1 MNLPFDDGNIQQL
14 IDAVGVGVAMY
25 DRTGRFVYVN
35 RTYAEMLG
43 TDRETL
49 SGKAIWEI
57 NPQFDES
64 AFEGYWNSF
73 GPGETRFAETVH
85 EYEGTA
91 VQVGTATTQTT
102 VDGTVYHIGTIRD
115 ISLRK
120 RRERQ
125 LEQLNAVTTDLIEAK
140 TRDEIAQLTAGTV
153 DRILDCQRISV
164 WFVEGDQLRPRS
176 VMVHNGLPSPVACTT
191 GSDTPVAE
199 AFRRGETVVDE
210 RPADDEP
217 CDSQPRIRSVVAIPL
232 GEDGVLTV
240 ETTDPDGCG
249 QTDQYLASLIAS
261 NSETALER
269 LENEQHLE
277 RQNERLEAF
286 YDVITHDIPN
296 HLNVAATRLDLT
308 LHTEDMEHLDY
319 VDTAHERIASV
330 INDMRTLVEQGQ
342 QLTTPEQVW
351 LSDIVWSC
359 WQSATGS
366 DSRMSLELVDDRQ
379 VMADPSRLKQL
390 FENLFWNSV
399 EHGSTSSRVP
409 PDDSVEH
416 GSTSSRTQ
424 SDDSVEHGGDTV
436 RVGSLDN
443 GFYVEDNGPGIPEA
457 ERDDVLTPGYTT
469 GAGNSGFGLA
479 IVKEIAR
486 AHGWRLEITDGT
498 DGGARFEFT
507 EVATDD

>member
-1 MNLPFDDGNIQQL
+1 MNLPFDDGNVQQL

-49 SGKAIWEI
+49 SGKAIWEV
-57 NPQFDES
+57 NPQFDDS
-64 AFEGYWNSF
+64 AFEGYWDSF
-73 GPGETRFAETVH
+73 GPGETKFAETVH

-91 VQVGTATTQTT
+91 VEVGTATTQTT

-120 RRERQ
+120 QRERQ

-140 TRDEIAQLTAGTV
+140 TRDEIAQLTSGTV
-153 DRILDCQRISV
+153 DRILDCGRITV
-164 WFVEGDQLRPRS
+164 WFVEGDRLRPRS
-176 VMVHNGLPSPVACTT
+176 VIVHNGLQPPETCVLT
-191 GSDTPVAE
+191 SDTPVAE
-199 AFRRGETVVDE
+199 AFRRGETIVDQ
-210 RPADDEP
+210 RPEDNEGPDRQTP
-217 CDSQPRIRSVVAIPL
+217 IQSMLAIPL
-232 GEDGVLTV
+232 GEEGVLTV
-240 ETTDPDGCG
+240 ETTDPDACG
-249 QTDQYLASLIAS
+249 ETDQYLASMIAA
-261 NSETALER
+261 NSATALER
-269 LENEQHLE
+269 LEDKQHLE

-342 QLTTPEQVW
+342 QLASPEPVW

-366 DSRMSLELVDDRQ
+366 DSTISLELVDDGQ
-379 VMADPSRLKQL
+379 VLADPSRLKQL
-390 FENLFWNSV
+390 LENLFWN
-399 EHGSTSSRVP
+399 
-409 PDDSVEH
+409 
-416 GSTSSRTQ
+416 
-424 SDDSVEHGGDTV
+424 SVEHGGDTV

-443 GFYVEDNGPGIPEA
+443 GFFVEDNGPGIPAE
-457 ERDDVLTPGYTT
+457 ERDNVLTPGYTT

-479 IVKEIAR
+479 IVHEIAR

-507 EVATDD
+507 EVATED